1 MGATIQ
7 VPLFEKEGL
16 GGILLDKS
24 SSIPW
29 VSVMF
34 YKVLARQAPSLVVQP
49 VVIP

>member
-7 VPLFEKEGL
+7 FPLFEKEGL
-16 GGILLDKS
+16 GDILLDKS
-24 SSIPW
+24 PSIPW

-34 YKVLARQAPSLVVQP
+34 YKVLARQAPSLDVQP